1 MDTQVTDDL
10 KIDIKNW
17 ISSYVCSGKIPFG
30 HVIICNATEVL
41 LDTKQGYK
49 DIDQKILIDD
59 KYLLRIHSI
68 TKPIVTIAFMQLLE
82 KGMVRFEDHLTK
94 YIPEFSNTCILGD
107 DGARKTR
114 KNPITMRQLLT
125 HSAGFSYGWL
135 EDPVAKLYKEA
146 QIDFAQGGTLQQQCA
161 ALAKMPLLFEP
172 GTSWNY
178 SVSIDVIGRIIEI
191 VSGLSLNEYMSSN
204 VLAPAGMNETA
215 FVVADGRK
223 EDLATLYSKDNDCGL
238 IILERGVDHPPPKCF
253 SGGGGLISSAVDVTV
268 FVQTMLNKGV
278 APSGARL
285 MTSDSLGEMT
295 RNQLGKSL
303 GEFGIPDFG
312 YVPMNVAQA
321 LAMYTVVDPE
331 SAEMRNSVGEFG
343 WTGAASCFFWVDP
356 IKEFAVIFLTQQMLT
371 GDYPQYRELNEIVYR
386 HL

>member
-1 MDTQVTDDL
+1 MGAQVTDDL
-10 KIDIKNW
+10 QNDIETW
-17 ISSYVCSGKIPFG
+17 ISSYVRSGKIPFG
-30 HVIICNATEVL
+30 HVVICNASEVL

-49 DIDQKILIDD
+49 DIDQSLLINDD
-59 KYLLRIHSI
+59 YLLRIYSI

-82 KGMVRFEDHLTK
+82 QGLVGLEDCVTE
-94 YIPEFSNTCILGD
+94 YIPEFSNISILSD
-107 DGARKTR
+107 DGAHKTR

-125 HSAGFSYGWL
+125 HSAGFSYGYL
-135 EDPVAKLYKEA
+135 EDPVAMLYKEA

-178 SVSIDVIGRIIEI
+178 SVSIDVIGRVIEI

-215 FVVADGRK
+215 FVVTDERK
-223 EDLATLYSKDNDCGL
+223 KDLVTLYSKENDSGL
-238 IILERGVDHPPPKCF
+238 IVLERGVDHPPPKCF
-253 SGGGGLISSAVDVTV
+253 SGGGGLISSAADITV

-278 APSGARL
+278 APNGARL
-285 MTSDSLGEMT
+285 MTSGSLEEMT

-321 LAMYTVVDPE
+321 LAMYTVVDPD
-331 SAEMRNSVGEFG
+331 SADMRNSVGEFG
-343 WTGAASCFFWVDP
+343 WAGGASCFFWCDP
-356 IKEFAVIFLTQQMLT
+356 IKEFAVIFLTQQMFI